1 MSILWFTV
9 FGNSALWLDTHVA
22 NGALS
27 ALTNEPEKLLFAFL
41 NYLPW
46 PVVSSL
52 VALLV
57 ISLFFITSAD
67 SGIYVLNNML
77 RAIKGWLRPSGNR
90 LCGAC

>member
-57 ISLFFITSAD
+57 ISLFF
-67 SGIYVLNNML
+67 YHFC
-77 RAIKGWLRPSGNR
+77 R
-90 LCGAC
+90 LGHLCAEQYCFAR